1 LLLAST
7 AIAQVPP
14 RDQPPAHVEAA
25 MLEAQL
31 TSEIAAEGLTVA
43 RAMKLAMFQEKRGA
57 AAEAEATLLGARK
70 LFPIDRPLA
79 TALAGHYVRQGKSA
93 RAMEVLE
100 EQARLTPDD
109 RNLYYMIATHYE
121 ELVRKGAGPDDEK
134 RAYIMKGI
142 AAVDRAITL
151 DPASSEALAYK
162 NILLR
167 HQARLE
173 PDPATQRMLTEQAD
187 ALRTQAIELQKQRAT
202 PGAGGAPSIDP
213 SGPPPPPPPPP
224 PTRPPCDRGVLATM
238 QAPVRVGGNIQAPTK
253 LRDVRPVYPIDAQ
266 VAKIQGVVIVE
277 AIIDESGRV
286 AQACVLRS
294 IPLLD
299 DPALNAVAQWE
310 FTPTLLNG
318 APVPVIMTVTVNFT
332 LQ

>member
-1 LLLAST
+1 
-7 AIAQVPP
+7 
-14 RDQPPAHVEAA
+14 

-31 TSEIAAEGLTVA
+31 TSEIAAEGLTVE
-43 RAMKLAMFQEKRGA
+43 RAMKLAMYQEKRGA

-79 TALAGHYVRQGKSA
+79 TALAGHYVRQGKSV
-93 RAMEVLE
+93 RAVEVLE

-109 RNLYYMIATHYE
+109 RSVHYMIATFYE
-121 ELVRKGAGPDDEK
+121 ELVRKGAGPDGEK

-142 AAVDRAITL
+142 AAVDRAIAL
-151 DPASSEALAYK
+151 DPVSSEALAYK
-162 NILLR
+162 NLLLR

-173 PDPATQRMLTEQAD
+173 PDPAAQRMLTEQAN
-187 ALRTQAIELQKQRAT
+187 ALRTQAMELQKQQAT
-202 PGAGGAPSIDP
+202 PGAGAARTTDP
-213 SGPPPPPPPPP
+213 WPQPPPPPPP

-238 QAPVRVGGNIQAPTK
+238 QAPVRVGGNIQPPTK

-266 VAKIQGVVIVE
+266 VARVQGVVIVE

-286 AQACVLRS
+286 VQACVLRS

-332 LQ
+332 LQQGN

>member
-187 ALRTQAIELQKQRAT
+187 ALRTQAIELQKQRQPQPA
-202 PGAGGAPSIDP
+202 PVVVGAEVT
-213 SGPPPPPPPPP
+213 PPPPPPPP
-224 PTRPPCDRGVLATM
+224 PTRPPCDRGAMATT
-238 QAPVRVGGNIQAPTK
+238 QPPVRVGGNIQPPTK